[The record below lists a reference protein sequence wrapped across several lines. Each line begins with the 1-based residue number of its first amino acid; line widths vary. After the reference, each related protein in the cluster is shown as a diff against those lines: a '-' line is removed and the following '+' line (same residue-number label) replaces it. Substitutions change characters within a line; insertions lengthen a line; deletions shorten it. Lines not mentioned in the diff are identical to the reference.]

1 MLIHRL
7 DVAHREQRLRETFRY
22 ANAHSGK
29 VPAQRFT
36 KSKGAAKPEAR
47 LPPFRHGG
55 AYSLAIEAA
64 IACID
69 QNMQANMGSRR
80 IRLQLAQSLLV
91 DFGRA
96 VEEINLRSEEH
107 TSELQSLMRNSY
119 AVFCL

>member
-1 MLIHRL
+1 M
-7 DVAHREQRLRETFRY
+7 ETFRY
-22 ANAHSGK
+22 RKAQRGK

-96 VEEINLRSEEH
+96 VEEINPRARPFGTQIGRASSRQGL
-107 TSELQSLMRNSY
+107 
-119 AVFCL
+119 